1 MLALFASALIACG
14 GDAGSTDP
22 SLMGAGTGAAG
33 MTVVGGAPATAGAS
47 PGAAGALATAGRAAT
62 GAAGGGVASAAGS
75 GASGASAAGGS
86 RASSGA
92 GGAAAGMGAVAGM
105 GAAAGMGASAGS
117 GGAAGMIAAAGS
129 GGDAGFKPCPATG
142 DCKILPLGDSI
153 TFGIGSAGG
162 YRVELFHLA
171 VMNMK
176 KITFVGTSPAGANG
190 PAMVDGQPFPNKHE
204 GTSGIT
210 IGGLDGRVPSPALGD
225 DPHII
230 LLHIGT
236 NDMYMS
242 TAGAPDRLGTLI
254 DQILMDL
261 PNSLLVVSNI
271 IPYPGAASAVSTY
284 NAAVP
289 GVVKMRADAGKHI
302 LFVDQFEGFPTSEL
316 GDGIHPNAAGY
327 KRMAAK
333 WWAAIASYMN

>member
-1 MLALFASALIACG
+1 MLVLVASVLLACG
-14 GDAGSTDP
+14 GDSGSTDP
-22 SLMGAGTGAAG
+22 SLMGGAAGAAG
-33 MTVVGGAPATAGAS
+33 MTVVGGAPSTAGATAGAT
-47 PGAAGALATAGRAAT
+47 GAVATAGRAAT
-62 GAAGGGVASAAGS
+62 GAAGSGAAGS
-75 GASGASAAGGS
+75 GASGASTAGRSGGASGAAAGRG
-86 RASSGA
+86 APSGA

-105 GAAAGMGASAGS
+105 G
-117 GGAAGMIAAAGS
+117 GAAGATGGAGS

-142 DCKILPLGDSI
+142 ECKILPLGDSI

-171 VMNMK
+171 LMNMK

-210 IGGLDGRVPSPALGD
+210 IGGLDGRVPSPALND

-242 TAGAPDRLGTLI
+242 PAGAPERLATLI
-254 DQILMDL
+254 DQILVDQ
-261 PNSLLVVSNI
+261 PNALLVVSNI
-271 IPYPGAASAVSTY
+271 VPLSSGSSAVMTY

-302 LFVDQFEGFPTSEL
+302 VFVDQFEGFPTSEL
-316 GDGIHPNAAGY
+316 GDGVHPNAAGY
-327 KRMAAK
+327 KRMAGK
-333 WWAAIASYMN
+333 WWAAISSYLN